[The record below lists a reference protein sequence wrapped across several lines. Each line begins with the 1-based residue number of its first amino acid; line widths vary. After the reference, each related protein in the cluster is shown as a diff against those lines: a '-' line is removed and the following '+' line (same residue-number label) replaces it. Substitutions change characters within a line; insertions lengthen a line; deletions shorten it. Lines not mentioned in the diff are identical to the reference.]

1 MLISQ
6 TQTELGASATPP
18 VTPPPSQQSFAL
30 SLSQRMQKDTCF
42 HCRQQGHWA
51 RDCPLKKS
59 QPSTSFSNGLD
70 LPLFRCPCGLGFCL
84 VRVSHSDKNPGRKF
98 FTCPGINGN
107 KCGFFIKWCDE
118 VTTGETSKSPPECV
132 YPYPKCSCEAGV
144 CKRIMLNRSP
154 NAGRT
159 CFVCRV
165 PRGFGA
171 CCFLQWEDTQ
181 EITTVN
187 DIADESKHEI
197 YAKTT
202 LRKRPFD
209 IDLGDSSI
217 ENPKRMKFD
226 SLEMESPQH
235 FPTVAHA
242 RELFGK
248 EQEPLME
255 RGECD
260 ESSDKTPSKGIESSS
275 NLQGLV
281 MLEAESRSPIMKKSL
296 VISHLRSPS
305 QICRRQ
311 AEFWR
316 QITAAGDTS
325 TADRSNQ
332 ILGLHITGWLGRLAF
347 PPPRCLSVLLP
358 RCFFC
363 CVFPSFDPM
372 FVPQDKNVSNYECFS
387 YLPHSPLIVEFD
399 EPSSQISGQDAQA
412 LCDVSLEMPIAK
424 SPPAMSESSITTL
437 NMEVLEQ
444 TVLDVQNMFL
454 AHLESMAQEAESTF
468 NVLDIL
474 LVNHAP
480 FHELVK
486 KFIVC
491 ASSLA
496 DKEKSVNQEQ
506 SLQSLIERYHSEKVR
521 YDDISC
527 IHAETETAL
536 TASNRHLVSLREE
549 ASCVKDLLL
558 RIENQLSS
566 CEAETKELET
576 RLGKISRNMLESQKS
591 LQAAYGEAEEALKL
605 HQLKFCQQRE
615 QMQNAIMAGL
625 ELVRS
630 KLRK

>member
-1 MLISQ
+1 M
-6 TQTELGASATPP
+6 
-18 VTPPPSQQSFAL
+18 
-30 SLSQRMQKDTCF
+30 QRDTCF

-84 VRVSHSDKNPGRKF
+84 ALVSHTDKNPGRKF
-98 FTCPGINGN
+98 FTCPGIEGN
-107 KCGFFIKWCDE
+107 NCGFFKWCDE
-118 VTTGETSKSPPECV
+118 VTTGETSKSPPEGV

-171 CCFLQWEDTQ
+171 CYFLQWEDTQ

-187 DIADESKHEI
+187 DIADESNHEI
-197 YAKTT
+197 CAKTT
-202 LRKRPFD
+202 LRKHPLD
-209 IDLGDSSI
+209 SDLGDSSI

-242 RELFGK
+242 RE
-248 EQEPLME
+248 
-255 RGECD
+255 
-260 ESSDKTPSKGIESSS
+260 
-275 NLQGLV
+275 
-281 MLEAESRSPIMKKSL
+281 
-296 VISHLRSPS
+296 
-305 QICRRQ
+305 
-311 AEFWR
+311 
-316 QITAAGDTS
+316 
-325 TADRSNQ
+325 
-332 ILGLHITGWLGRLAF
+332 
-347 PPPRCLSVLLP
+347 
-358 RCFFC
+358 
-363 CVFPSFDPM
+363 FDG
-372 FVPQDKNVSNYECFS
+372 
-387 YLPHSPLIVEFD
+387 
-399 EPSSQISGQDAQA
+399 PSSQISGQGAQA

-424 SPPAMSESSITTL
+424 SPPAMLEGRITTL
-437 NMEVLEQ
+437 NMDVLEQ
-444 TVLDVQNMFL
+444 TVLDVQNKLL
-454 AHLESMAQEAESTF
+454 AHLVSMAQEAESTF

-506 SLQSLIERYHSEKVR
+506 SLQALIERYHSEKVR
-521 YDDISC
+521 YDDISH

-536 TASNRHLVSLREE
+536 TASNRRLKSLREE

-566 CEAETKELET
+566 CEAETKELED
-576 RLGKISRNMLESQKS
+576 RSGEISRNMLESQKS
-591 LQAAYGEAEEALKL
+591 LQAAYEEAEEALKL